1 MALPSAPAGT
11 DAKPAAQLHDRGYHP
26 LKITRVVPETDDAVS
41 LVLEIPDEL
50 RTTYGY
56 AAGQFLTF
64 RVTID
69 GRTSYRSYSMSSAPE
84 TDAELAVTVK
94 RVPGGAVS
102 NHLNELSPGDVVEA
116 SAPAGKFRLGP
127 RDRDIVAFAAGSGI
141 TPIISLIK
149 SAMLTT
155 SRPVRMLYANRDP
168 DSVIFA
174 QALDDLVAHRGQRLE
189 VKHRYDE
196 IDGFVDASAV
206 EEYVEAARN
215 ADVYVCGPGPFMDI
229 VESALLAGGVPA
241 EQIHIERFNVELR
254 AEEDVIETT
263 SSAARAAPSA
273 DAGEIVVT
281 IEIDGKKEAV
291 KYRQGATIL
300 QTARQAGLKP
310 PSSCEAGNCAT
321 CMAKCVEGEVEM
333 RVNDALFDDEV
344 ADGWI
349 LTCQSEPTTPTV
361 HVIYGYE
368 G

>member
-1 MALPSAPAGT
+1 MALPSAPART
-11 DAKPAAQLHDRGYHP
+11 ESIAPTAPQHDRGYHP
-26 LKITRVVPETDDAVS
+26 LTISKVVRETDDAVS

-69 GRTSYRSYSMSSAPE
+69 GQTTYRSYSMSSAPE

-102 NHLNELSPGDVVEA
+102 GRLNELRAGDVIEA
-116 SAPAGKFRLGP
+116 SAPAGKFRLGTQE
-127 RDRDIVAFAAGSGI
+127 RDIVAFAAGSGI
-141 TPIISLIK
+141 TPIFSLIK

-155 SRPVRMLYANRDP
+155 TRAVRLLYANRDP
-168 DSVIFA
+168 GSAIFA
-174 QALDDLVAHRGQRLE
+174 AALADLAARREGRLE
-189 VKHRYDE
+189 VRHRYDE
-196 IDGFVDASAV
+196 VEGFLDAAAV
-206 EEYVEAARN
+206 AAYVERARE
-215 ADVYVCGPGPFMDI
+215 ADVYVCGPGPFMDV
-229 VESALLAGGVPA
+229 VESSLLAGGVPA
-241 EQIHIERFNVELR
+241 ERIHIERFSV
-254 AEEDVIETT
+254 AGDGTPAATETAT
-263 SSAARAAPSA
+263 A
-273 DAGEIVVT
+273 DTGEVTVT
-281 IEIDGKKEAV
+281 IEVDGKRETV
-291 KYRQGATIL
+291 GYRRGTTIL

-321 CMAKCVEGEVEM
+321 CIAKCVEGEVSM

>member
-1 MALPSAPAGT
+1 MALSSAPSGT
-11 DAKPAAQLHDRGYHP
+11 DAERVAPQHDRGYHQ
-26 LKITRVVPETDDAVS
+26 LKISKVVQETDDAVS

-69 GRTSYRSYSMSSAPE
+69 GEPTYRSYSMSSAPE

-102 NHLNELSPGDVVEA
+102 NHLNERSPGDVLEA
-116 SAPAGKFRLGP
+116 SAPAGRFRLGNQE
-127 RDRDIVAFAAGSGI
+127 RDIVAFAAGSGI

-155 SRPVRMLYANRDP
+155 SRQVRMLYANRDP
-168 DSVIFA
+168 SSVIFA
-174 QALDDLVAHRGQRLE
+174 ETLDDLAAHRGERLD

-196 IDGFVDASAV
+196 IDGFVDAAAIA
-206 EEYVEAARN
+206 EYVDAARN
-215 ADVYVCGPGPFMDI
+215 ADVYICGPCPFMDI

-241 EQIHIERFNVELR
+241 DQIHIERFNVADGVLP
-254 AEEDVIETT
+254 AEAEPAAAGT
-263 SSAARAAPSA
+263 SEVA
-273 DAGEIVVT
+273 VT
-281 IEIDGKKEAV
+281 IEIDGRKETV
-291 KYRQGATIL
+291 TYRPGATIL
-300 QTARQAGLKP
+300 QTARQAGLRP

-321 CMAKCVEGEVEM
+321 CMAKCVEGAVKM

-368 G
+368 E